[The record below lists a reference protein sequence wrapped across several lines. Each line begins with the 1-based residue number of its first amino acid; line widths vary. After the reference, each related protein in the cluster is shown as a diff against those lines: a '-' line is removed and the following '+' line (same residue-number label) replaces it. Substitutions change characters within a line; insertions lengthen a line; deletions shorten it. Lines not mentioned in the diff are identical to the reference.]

1 MLDCGTG
8 GVNRGKWS
16 TGKEGGG
23 GAGCGYS
30 EVLRW

>member
-23 GAGCGYS
+23 AGCGYS